1 MIDTTESHF
10 TNIKNYGDWNNPSS
24 GFKVQLKKQME
35 HFRKYQLATIKVKL
49 STDSKLYSLAIAS
62 VSDTVAWT
70 YELINYLDVTYSEY
84 SEGKFGAKK
93 SWHVTTKLELLLIRE
108 VAKPRSGTINSFTAG
123 NQRKVSSHVFGQPCG
138 P

>member
-35 HFRKYQLATIKVKL
+35 RFQKYQLAAIKAKL
-49 STDSKLYSLAIAS
+49 STNSKLYSLAIAS
-62 VSDTVAWT
+62 VSNTVVWT
-70 YELINYLDVTYSEY
+70 YELINYLDVTYLEY

-93 SWHVTTKLELLLIRE
+93 AWHVTTKLATELILEVSNPRE
-108 VAKPRSGTINSFTAG
+108 STFNEL
-123 NQRKVSSHVFGQPCG
+123 
-138 P
+138 